1 MVISQFLIMT
11 INKSTVEHIAGLAK
25 IHLDPESIENYT
37 KDLAEILELV
47 EKMESAPTDNI
58 EPLAHPQEID
68 LRLRLDQVAPGSP
81 RDHIQSIA
89 PSAERGLYLVPK
101 VIE

>member
-1 MVISQFLIMT
+1 MT
-11 INKSTVEHIAGLAK
+11 INKSVVEHIASLAK

-37 KDLAEILELV
+37 KDLTEILELV
-47 EKMESAPTDNI
+47 KKMESAPTDNV

-68 LRLRLDQVAPGSP
+68 LRLRPDQVTPGSA

-89 PSAERGLYLVPK
+89 PSAEGGLYLVPK
-101 VIE
+101 IIE